1 MSSLL
6 NVLLWIVYWILYA
19 VLCKMTNDRCL
30 PISCAL
36 RWNESIA
43 QSYVAH
49 KWIHSC
55 LALSDHPRASTALC
69 LHSFIPGHSGLIEKE
84 KERERKMGINGWIW
98 EEQLKRLPHHL
109 FICRHSRGSHTPES
123 FGVVGE
129 LILLHKEGKKTTGS
143 YELHRPRPKDHG
155 SS

>member
-1 MSSLL
+1 
-6 NVLLWIVYWILYA
+6 
-19 VLCKMTNDRCL
+19 MTNDRCL

-69 LHSFIPGHSGLIEKE
+69 LHSFIPGHAGLIE
-84 KERERKMGINGWIW
+84 KERERKRVNDGDQWMDLRRAV
-98 EEQLKRLPHHL
+98 E
-109 FICRHSRGSHTPES
+109 
-123 FGVVGE
+123 
-129 LILLHKEGKKTTGS
+129 KTTTS
-143 YELHRPRPKDHG
+143 LIYL
-155 SS
+155 